1 MLTNP
6 AARPLQRTVALAL
19 TLALPFATIPLP
31 IPAQMIPLTSVL
43 ALLVALPLVAFSHP
57 APSTPLSRM
66 TTVWVAF
73 MVGWTLFLLLLDFS
87 TIQESSIRF
96 GNAVRQ
102 MLSLLAGW
110 CVYVVFRRTLG
121 TLEDGEIQRWMFW
134 AALPALGIALL
145 HVLWGLVGVP
155 GTGAIVQAVRSLL
168 VPDGY
173 TDASRVAGLAFEP
186 SHFAYY
192 LTIGVFPFLFMRYR
206 ATPTPALRGAIALTL
221 VVFLGTFSGF
231 GYALLLGVGFV
242 LLSVMG
248 KLNGLRIVGY
258 ALAVGVVG
266 GMVALL
272 FPDNYIILQI
282 RYNLLVF
289 LGQAAVDGSIGDG
302 EGFSA
307 TLLDAW
313 FSTIGP
319 FLRWGD
325 SPQAFFGVGLGG
337 TALYLDALIPPEGV
351 SVIALLRYEQYPSLG
366 TLTGRIAAETGFI
379 GVLLYLGV
387 VVTYTRQARA
397 LVRFGKEMN
406 RSAFITLGHISLAV
420 GFGILFSYSVKIGTF
435 ASPYGWLWMAL
446 LDVWW
451 TRAQP
456 GSDRQSG
463 LIG

>member
-1 MLTNP
+1 MLTDA
-6 AARPLQRTVALAL
+6 AARPLKRTVALAL

-43 ALLVALPLVAFSHP
+43 ALLVALPLVMFSHP

-66 TTVWVAF
+66 TSVWVAF
-73 MVGWTLFLLLLDFS
+73 MVGWTFLLLLLDF
-87 TIQESSIRF
+87 TTVQETGIRF

-121 TLEDGEIQRWMFW
+121 TLEDGELQRWMFW
-134 AALPALGIALL
+134 AALPALGVGLL
-145 HVLWGLVGVP
+145 HVMWGVVGVP
-155 GTGAIVQAVRSLL
+155 GTGALVQGVRALL

-192 LTIGVFPFLFMRYR
+192 LTIAVFPFLIWRYQT
-206 ATPTPALRGAIALTL
+206 TPTPALKGAIALTL

-248 KLNGLRIVGY
+248 KLNGVRILSYGLGV
-258 ALAVGVVG
+258 AVLG
-266 GMVALL
+266 GMVAVL
-272 FPDNYIILQI
+272 FPDNYILLQV

-313 FSTIGP
+313 FSTFGP

-337 TALYLDALIPPEGV
+337 TALYLDALIPPDGV
-351 SVIALLRYEQYPSLG
+351 AVISMLRYEQFPSLG
-366 TLTGRIAAETGFI
+366 TLTGRIAAEAGFI

-387 VVTYTRQARA
+387 VVTYTRQART

-406 RSAFITLGHISLAV
+406 RSSFIPLGHIGIAV

-451 TRAQP
+451 TRAHA
-456 GSDRQSG
+456 GSDRHSG
-463 LIG
+463 LNG

>member
-1 MLTNP
+1 MLTDP
-6 AARPLQRTVALAL
+6 AARPLKRTVALAL

-43 ALLVALPLVAFSHP
+43 ALLVVLPLVVFSRP
-57 APSTPLSRM
+57 AASTPLSRM
-66 TTVWVAF
+66 VTAWVAF
-73 MVGWTLFLLLLDFS
+73 MVGWTFFLLVLDFA
-87 TIQESSIRF
+87 TVQESGIRF

-102 MLSLLAGW
+102 ILSLLAGW
-110 CVYVVFRRTLG
+110 SVYVVFRRTLG
-121 TLEDGEIQRWMFW
+121 TLEETELQRWMVW
-134 AALPALGIALL
+134 AALPAVGLGAL
-145 HVLWGLVGVP
+145 HVMWGVASVP
-155 GTGAIVQAVRSLL
+155 GAGAIVQAVRGLL

-173 TDASRVAGLAFEP
+173 TDASRVAGLSFEP

-192 LTIGVFPFLFMRYR
+192 LTMGVFPFLLLRYST
-206 ATPTPALRGAIALTL
+206 APTPALKAALALTL

-231 GYALLLGVGFV
+231 GYALLLGVGFT
-242 LLSVMG
+242 LLSVRG
-248 KLNGLRIVGY
+248 TFNGLRIAGY
-258 ALAVGVVG
+258 ALGVLAAG
-266 GMVALL
+266 LL
-272 FPDNYIILQI
+272 LAIVFPENYILLQV

-313 FSTIGP
+313 FSTLGP

-325 SPQAFFGVGLGG
+325 SPQALFGVGLGG

-351 SVIALLRYEQYPSLG
+351 AVISMLRYEQYPSLG

-379 GVLLYLGV
+379 GMLLYLGV

-406 RSAFITLGHISLAV
+406 RSTFIPLGHISLAV

-451 TRAQP
+451 IRTQP
-456 GSDRQSG
+456 GFKRQSG
-463 LIG
+463 LNG